1 MKKKLR
7 IVTGC
12 IAMCAAV
19 LTGCG
24 GSLDVE
30 VSTIALQKNGKITE
44 TSIEDFSASYYDED
58 ELAAYI
64 EEAVDEYVEENGK
77 GTVKVSSSLVEESE
91 AYLTIKYDSS
101 DTYADFTG
109 EECFSGDLLEA
120 QAAGY
125 DFDTEF
131 YAVSDGE
138 TAAETVSSETVLEDE
153 ELSVFIVRTNAA
165 VQVPGTILYAS
176 ADSSEITSSDTVSY
190 VSDGENEDEMRLVYV
205 IYE

>member
-138 TAAETVSSETVLEDE
+138 TASETVSSETVLEDE

-190 VSDGENEDEMRLVYV
+190 VSDGENEDEMRLVYIV
-205 IYE
+205 YE